1 MISLIVGVI
10 ILLLALYGTPLFLIL
25 GGIALV
31 AFYFAGYGADAG
43 PLVIMPMYDIISS
56 QPILLAIP
64 LFTFAGYLMAE
75 SKTPQ
80 RVIELARALVGW
92 MPGGLAIVTLL
103 TCALFTAFTGAT
115 GVTIIALGGLLY
127 PVLLNDKYSE
137 KFSLGLI
144 TGAGNIGLLFP
155 PSLPI
160 ILYAL
165 VVPKDGGMGV
175 SVDQLFAAGVLPGF
189 LILLILGIY
198 VYGYAK
204 KQSLPTHSFSFKKLL
219 TASKNAAWE
228 IPLPF
233 IVVIGIYGGFFTAT
247 EAAAITAFYVFIV
260 EVFIYRDISFRK
272 ELPKVTTDAM
282 ILTGGVLVILGT
294 AMGLANYMIDAMIPM
309 IILDWMKTFIHSKL
323 MFLLML
329 NLFLL
334 LVGFLLDIFSAILVV
349 VPLVAPIAASFGVNP
364 VHLGIVFLTN
374 LGIGYLTPPVGMNL
388 FIASFRFNKPVLTL
402 YRAALPFLALLLIAL
417 VIITYWP
424 DLSLVLVNLLN
435 VK

>member
-1 MISLIVGVI
+1 
-10 ILLLALYGTPLFLIL
+10 
-25 GGIALV
+25 
-31 AFYFAGYGADAG
+31 
-43 PLVIMPMYDIISS
+43 
-56 QPILLAIP
+56 
-64 LFTFAGYLMAE
+64 
-75 SKTPQ
+75 
-80 RVIELARALVGW
+80 
-92 MPGGLAIVTLL
+92 
-103 TCALFTAFTGAT
+103 
-115 GVTIIALGGLLY
+115 
-127 PVLLNDKYSE
+127 
-137 KFSLGLI
+137 
-144 TGAGNIGLLFP
+144 
-155 PSLPI
+155 
-160 ILYAL
+160 
-165 VVPKDGGMGV
+165 
-175 SVDQLFAAGVLPGF
+175 
-189 LILLILGIY
+189 
-198 VYGYAK
+198 
-204 KQSLPTHSFSFKKLL
+204 
-219 TASKNAAWE
+219 
-228 IPLPF
+228 
-233 IVVIGIYGGFFTAT
+233 
-247 EAAAITAFYVFIV
+247 
-260 EVFIYRDISFRK
+260 
-272 ELPKVTTDAM
+272 M